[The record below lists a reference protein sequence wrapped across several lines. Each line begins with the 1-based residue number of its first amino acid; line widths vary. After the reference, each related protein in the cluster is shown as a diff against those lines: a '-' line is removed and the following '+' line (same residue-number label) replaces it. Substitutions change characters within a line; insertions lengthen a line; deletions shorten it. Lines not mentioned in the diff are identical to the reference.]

1 MERCGGVGII
11 KMAMGQLEV
20 GVMLLP
26 VQREVVRDRVELKCC
41 DRSVTA
47 STGITRNL

>member
-1 MERCGGVGII
+1 MERSGGVGIM

-20 GVMLLP
+20 GVMLLR
-26 VQREVVRDRVELKCC
+26 VQREVMRDRVELKCC

-47 STGITRNL
+47 STGIARKL